1 MSANPGQGI
10 ENEYSQ
16 EILFRPLREIG
27 CSVDGGESKK
37 TDRTVHISVPVTSS
51 SNLFSTV
58 AVSVTGFCCTTMLS
72 FDMTEINAPDDDDI
86 QATFSNPEI
95 GLVTMATGRFRGV
108 TKVSIRT
115 KNTEHYPR
123 ELTLLCD

>member
-27 CSVDGGESKK
+27 CSVGGGESKK

-72 FDMTEINAPDDDDI
+72 LDMTETRAI
-86 QATFSNPEI
+86 
-95 GLVTMATGRFRGV
+95 RFCPKEV
-108 TKVSIRT
+108 SSVMQKKSIR
-115 KNTEHYPR
+115 R
-123 ELTLLCD
+123 QVFVTLVYVDCTIMGLLRL